1 MDTNLVLPLG
11 SRTCLVIFDYFLDAS
26 LKVTS
31 VHIPRIYQTEILVS
45 QLRRIFSEKKKE
57 NKKICNMD
65 CGQLVLRQPLLA
77 MLTYNIA

>member
-11 SRTCLVIFDYFLDAS
+11 SRKCQVIFDYFLDAS

-45 QLRRIFSEKKKE
+45 QLRRIFLGKKKRKE
-57 NKKICNMD
+57 KD
-65 CGQLVLRQPLLA
+65 LQYGLRTA
-77 MLTYNIA
+77 GSKTTFACYADI